1 MHWDKNT
8 EEFVQWA
15 INPRTRLDTVRRELE
30 AIENLSG
37 RAEVWRVIRPL
48 LEEQKAA
55 HEEANRPPG
64 TAEAKLEMLMKFRL
78 ESMISRTIPK

>member
-1 MHWDKNT
+1 MQWDKNT

-15 INPRTRLDTVRRELE
+15 INPRTKLDAVRQELE
-30 AIENLSG
+30 AIEHLSH
-37 RAEVWRVIRPL
+37 RAEVWRVIRRL

-55 HEEANRPPG
+55 HEEAKRPPG
-64 TAEAKLEMLMKFRL
+64 TAEAKLEMIMKYRL